1 MSIIKNL
8 EKGLYEFTNYFKVSA
23 VTDVPDPEV
32 KRVTPFR
39 GAITN
44 SGDLIEAEYIN
55 TVAQAG
61 VWWIKTTKDTTVS
74 GYEKFTTD
82 IVIEQNLVDGFKFK
96 TKFPTSNASSTV
108 KILLKGVEYPVKKVV
123 SGAVVDL
130 AIGDITAGA
139 IANITFVND
148 TVILE
153 GENLASSTVPGII
166 TENRVEEI
174 ANTKTNTTLAT
185 WCPFP
190 VGAIYMST
198 TSANPSTF
206 WTGTTW
212 QAFATG
218 KTIVGI
224 DTSDTDFNSVNK
236 VGGSK
241 EVVLTIPNLPTHNHT
256 VGDNSHSHTV
266 NGVGDHSHT
275 LDNHSHHMDFNSQ
288 HPTDSYM
295 GEVAMWR
302 NDTTG
307 HSGKGYA
314 SGTNYAGNNSNY
326 AIWMGQPHWHR
337 VVGDTWGSGA
347 VGMSGSGAH
356 SHTINATTHSHTLS
370 NTGSNTAH
378 SNLQPY
384 IVTYI
389 WKRIS

>member
-82 IVIEQNLVDGFKFK
+82 IVIEQTLVDGFKFK
-96 TKFPTSNASSTV
+96 TKFPTSNDSSTV

-123 SGAVVDL
+123 SGTVVDL

-256 VGDNSHSHTV
+256 VGDNSHSHTA

-275 LDNHSHHMDFNSQ
+275 LNDHSHYIAPHQHATSWGERDKTGYWGNYGTSNSYIGSNA
-288 HPTDSYM
+288 TDGDNNMFLTSP
-295 GEVAMWR
+295 VDQW
-302 NDTTG
+302 
-307 HSGKGYA
+307 
-314 SGTNYAGNNSNY
+314 TNGA
-326 AIWMGQPHWHR
+326 
-337 VVGDTWGSGA
+337 GA

-356 SHTINATTHSHTLS
+356 SHTINATTHSHSLS
-370 NTGSNTAH
+370 DTGSNTAH

>member
-82 IVIEQNLVDGFKFK
+82 IVIEQTLVDGFKFK
-96 TKFPTSNASSTV
+96 TKFPTSNVSSTV

-148 TVILE
+148 IIILE

-218 KTIVGI
+218 KTIIGI

-236 VGGSK
+236 TGGSK
-241 EVVLTIPNLPTHNHT
+241 EVVLTVPNLPTHSHT

-266 NGVGDHSHT
+266 NGVEDHSHT
-275 LDNHSHHMDFNSQ
+275 LNDHAHYLPPHQHGTGWGEQSHTGYWGNWPGKNFRGSASTDLDNNMFLTSPVDQ
-288 HPTDSYM
+288 
-295 GEVAMWR
+295 W
-302 NDTTG
+302 
-307 HSGKGYA
+307 
-314 SGTNYAGNNSNY
+314 TNGA
-326 AIWMGQPHWHR
+326 
-337 VVGDTWGSGA
+337 GA

>member
-8 EKGLYEFTNYFKVSA
+8 EKGLYEFTNYFKVSS

-44 SGDLIEAEYIN
+44 SGDLIEADYIN

-82 IVIEQNLVDGFKFK
+82 IVIEQTLVDGFKFK

-236 VGGSK
+236 TGGSK
-241 EVVLTIPNLPTHNHT
+241 EVVLTVPNLPTHNHT

-275 LDNHSHHMDFNSQ
+275 LNDHAHYLPPHQHGSDWGEQNH
-288 HPTDSYM
+288 
-295 GEVAMWR
+295 
-302 NDTTG
+302 TG
-307 HSGKGYA
+307 YWG
-314 SGTNYAGNNSNY
+314 NWPGNNF
-326 AIWMGQPHWHR
+326 R
-337 VVGDTWGSGA
+337 GSSSTDFDNNMFLTSPVDQWTNGAGA

>member
-82 IVIEQNLVDGFKFK
+82 IVIEQTLVDGFKFK

-241 EVVLTIPNLPTHNHT
+241 EVVLTIPNLPSHNHT
-256 VGDNSHSHTV
+256 VGDNSHSHTA

-275 LDNHSHHMDFNSQ
+275 LNDHSHYIAPHQHATSWGERDATGYWGNYGTSNSYIGSGA
-288 HPTDSYM
+288 TDGDNNMFLTSP
-295 GEVAMWR
+295 VDQW
-302 NDTTG
+302 
-307 HSGKGYA
+307 
-314 SGTNYAGNNSNY
+314 TNGA
-326 AIWMGQPHWHR
+326 
-337 VVGDTWGSGA
+337 GA

-356 SHTINATTHSHTLS
+356 SHTINATTHSHSLS

>member
-1 MSIIKNL
+1 MSIIKKL
-8 EKGLYEFTNYFKVSA
+8 EKGLYEYTNYFKVSS

-44 SGDLIEAEYIN
+44 SGDLIEADYIN

-82 IVIEQNLVDGFKFK
+82 IVIEQTLVDGFKFK

-123 SGAVVDL
+123 SGTVVDL

-256 VGDNSHSHTV
+256 VGDNSHSHTA
-266 NGVGDHSHT
+266 NEVGDHSHT
-275 LDNHSHHMDFNSQ
+275 LNDHSHYIAPHQ
-288 HPTDSYM
+288 HGTSW
-295 GEVAMWR
+295 GER
-302 NDTTG
+302 NVTG
-307 HSGKGYA
+307 YWGNWP
-314 SGTNYAGNNSNY
+314 GTNFRGSNSTDGDNNMFLTSPVDQWTNG
-326 AIWMGQPHWHR
+326 A
-337 VVGDTWGSGA
+337 GA

>member
-8 EKGLYEFTNYFKVSA
+8 EKGLYEYTNYFKVSS

-61 VWWIKTTKDTTVS
+61 VWWVKTTKDTTVS

-82 IVIEQNLVDGFKFK
+82 IVIEQILVDGFKFK

-256 VGDNSHSHTV
+256 VGDNSHSHTA

-275 LDNHSHHMDFNSQ
+275 LNDHSHYIAPHQ
-288 HPTDSYM
+288 HATSWGEQNQTGYWGNWPGKNFRGSSSTDGDNNMFLTSP
-295 GEVAMWR
+295 VDQW
-302 NDTTG
+302 
-307 HSGKGYA
+307 
-314 SGTNYAGNNSNY
+314 TNGA
-326 AIWMGQPHWHR
+326 
-337 VVGDTWGSGA
+337 GA

-389 WKRIS
+389 WKRIY

>member
-8 EKGLYEFTNYFKVSA
+8 EKGLYEFTNYFKISS
-23 VTDVPDPEV
+23 VTDVPDLEV

-82 IVIEQNLVDGFKFK
+82 IVIEQTLVDGFKFK

-148 TVILE
+148 IIILE
-153 GENLASSTVPGII
+153 GENLASATVPGII

-198 TSANPSTF
+198 TSANPGTF
-206 WTGTTW
+206 WTNTTW

-218 KTIVGI
+218 KTIIGI

-236 VGGSK
+236 TGGSK
-241 EVVLTIPNLPTHNHT
+241 EVVLTVPNLPIHSHT
-256 VGDNSHSHTV
+256 VGDNSHSHSV
-266 NGVGDHSHT
+266 NAVGDHSHT
-275 LDNHSHHMDFNSQ
+275 LNDHSHYLPPHQ
-288 HPTDSYM
+288 HGSGW
-295 GEVAMWR
+295 GEQ
-302 NDTTG
+302 NQTG
-307 HSGKGYA
+307 YWG
-314 SGTNYAGNNSNY
+314 NWPGNNFRGS
-326 AIWMGQPHWHR
+326 ATTD
-337 VVGDTWGSGA
+337 GDNNMFLTSPVDQWTNGAGA

-384 IVTYI
+384 VVTYI

>member
-82 IVIEQNLVDGFKFK
+82 IVIEQTLVDGFKFK

-256 VGDNSHSHTV
+256 VGDNSHSHTA

-275 LDNHSHHMDFNSQ
+275 LNDHSHYIAPHQHATSWGEKNATGYWGNYGASNSYIGSGG
-288 HPTDSYM
+288 TDGDNNMFLTSP
-295 GEVAMWR
+295 VDQW
-302 NDTTG
+302 
-307 HSGKGYA
+307 
-314 SGTNYAGNNSNY
+314 TNGA
-326 AIWMGQPHWHR
+326 
-337 VVGDTWGSGA
+337 GA

>member
-39 GAITN
+39 GVITN

-82 IVIEQNLVDGFKFK
+82 IVIEQTLVDGFKFK

-148 TVILE
+148 IIILE

-236 VGGSK
+236 TGGSK
-241 EVVLTIPNLPTHNHT
+241 EVVLTVPNLPTHNHT

-275 LDNHSHHMDFNSQ
+275 LNDHAHYLPPHQHGSGWGEQNH
-288 HPTDSYM
+288 
-295 GEVAMWR
+295 
-302 NDTTG
+302 TG
-307 HSGKGYA
+307 YWG
-314 SGTNYAGNNSNY
+314 NWPGNNF
-326 AIWMGQPHWHR
+326 R
-337 VVGDTWGSGA
+337 GSSSTDWDNNMFLTSPVDQWTNGAGA

>member
-8 EKGLYEFTNYFKVSA
+8 EKGLYEFTNYFKISA

-82 IVIEQNLVDGFKFK
+82 IVIEQILVDGFKFK
-96 TKFPTSNASSTV
+96 TKFPASNASSTV
-108 KILLKGVEYPVKKVV
+108 KILLKGVEYPIKKVV
-123 SGAVVDL
+123 SGTVVDL

-148 TVILE
+148 IIILE

-174 ANTKTNTTLAT
+174 ANTKTNATLAT

-190 VGAIYMST
+190 VGAIYMSA

-218 KTIVGI
+218 KTIIGI

-236 VGGSK
+236 TGGSK
-241 EVVLTIPNLPTHNHT
+241 EVVLTVPNLPIHSHT
-256 VGDNSHSHTV
+256 VGDNSHSHTA

-275 LDNHSHHMDFNSQ
+275 LNDHSHLVPDHKHQVFLSAWAEKGTTPGHMASGGGGFELS
-288 HPTDSYM
+288 PTLMD
-295 GEVAMWR
+295 
-302 NDTTG
+302 
-307 HSGKGYA
+307 GYA
-314 SGTNYAGNNSNY
+314 QGGAVWTNGA
-326 AIWMGQPHWHR
+326 
-337 VVGDTWGSGA
+337 GA

>member
-82 IVIEQNLVDGFKFK
+82 IVIEQTLVDGFKFK

-256 VGDNSHSHTV
+256 VGDNSHSHTA

-275 LDNHSHHMDFNSQ
+275 LNDHSHYIAPHQHATSWGEKNRVGYWGNYGASNS
-288 HPTDSYM
+288 YI
-295 GEVAMWR
+295 
-302 NDTTG
+302 
-307 HSGKGYA
+307 
-314 SGTNYAGNNSNY
+314 GTNSIDSDNNMFLTSPVDQWTNG
-326 AIWMGQPHWHR
+326 A
-337 VVGDTWGSGA
+337 GA

>member
-8 EKGLYEFTNYFKVSA
+8 EKGLYEYTNYFKISS

-44 SGDLIEAEYIN
+44 SGDLIEADYIN

-82 IVIEQNLVDGFKFK
+82 IVIEQELVDGFKFK
-96 TKFPTSNASSTV
+96 TKFPTSNASSRV
-108 KILLKGVEYPVKKVV
+108 KILLKGVEYPIKKVV

-139 IANITFVND
+139 IANITFVSG

-166 TENRVEEI
+166 TEDRVEEI
-174 ANTKTNTTLAT
+174 ANTKTNATLAT

-198 TSANPSTF
+198 NSANPSTF

-236 VGGSK
+236 TGGSK
-241 EVVLTIPNLPTHNHT
+241 EVVLTVPNLPSHNHT
-256 VGDNSHSHTV
+256 VGDNTHTHSMGAAGGHWHQVNDHTHLVPDHTHQVVLSAWDERGSTPGHMGSGGNSGEIGHTV
-266 NGVGDHSHT
+266 MDGWAQGGAVWTHGSAPNTNAVGDHSHT
-275 LDNHSHHMDFNSQ
+275 I
-288 HPTDSYM
+288 
-295 GEVAMWR
+295 
-302 NDTTG
+302 
-307 HSGKGYA
+307 
-314 SGTNYAGNNSNY
+314 NN
-326 AIWMGQPHWHR
+326 
-337 VVGDTWGSGA
+337 
-347 VGMSGSGAH
+347 
-356 SHTINATTHSHTLS
+356 TTHSHTLS
-370 NTGSNTAH
+370 DTGSNTAH

>member
-8 EKGLYEFTNYFKVSA
+8 EKGLYEYTNYFKVSA

-82 IVIEQNLVDGFKFK
+82 IVIEQTLVDGFKFK

-218 KTIVGI
+218 KTIIGI

-256 VGDNSHSHTV
+256 VGDNSHSHTA
-266 NGVGDHSHT
+266 NEVGDHSHT
-275 LDNHSHHMDFNSQ
+275 LNDHAHYLPPHQ
-288 HPTDSYM
+288 HATSW
-295 GEVAMWR
+295 GEHNA
-302 NDTTG
+302 TG
-307 HSGKGYA
+307 YWGNWP
-314 SGTNYAGNNSNY
+314 GTNFRGLAAKMDQDNNMFLTSPVDQWTNG
-326 AIWMGQPHWHR
+326 A
-337 VVGDTWGSGA
+337 GA

>member
-39 GAITN
+39 GAVTN

-82 IVIEQNLVDGFKFK
+82 IVIEQTLVDGFKFK

-108 KILLKGVEYPVKKVV
+108 KILLKGVEYPIKKVV

-256 VGDNSHSHTV
+256 VGDNSHSHTA

-275 LDNHSHHMDFNSQ
+275 LNDHAHYLPPHQ
-288 HPTDSYM
+288 HATSW
-295 GEVAMWR
+295 GEH
-302 NDTTG
+302 NDT
-307 HSGKGYA
+307 GYWGNWP
-314 SGTNYAGNNSNY
+314 GTNYRGLAAKMDQDNNMFLTSPVDQWTNG
-326 AIWMGQPHWHR
+326 A
-337 VVGDTWGSGA
+337 GA

>member
-8 EKGLYEFTNYFKVSA
+8 EKGLYEFTNYFKVSS

-44 SGDLIEAEYIN
+44 SGDLIEADYIN

-82 IVIEQNLVDGFKFK
+82 IVIEQTLVDGFKFK

-236 VGGSK
+236 TGGSK
-241 EVVLTIPNLPTHNHT
+241 EVVLTVPNLPTHNHT

-275 LDNHSHHMDFNSQ
+275 LNDHAHYLPPHQHGSGWGEQNH
-288 HPTDSYM
+288 
-295 GEVAMWR
+295 
-302 NDTTG
+302 TG
-307 HSGKGYA
+307 YWG
-314 SGTNYAGNNSNY
+314 NWPGNNF
-326 AIWMGQPHWHR
+326 R
-337 VVGDTWGSGA
+337 GSSSTDFDNNMFLTSPVDQWTNGAGA

>member
-8 EKGLYEFTNYFKVSA
+8 EKGLYEFTNYFKVSS

-44 SGDLIEAEYIN
+44 SGDLIEADYIN

-82 IVIEQNLVDGFKFK
+82 IVIEQTLVDGFKFK

-139 IANITFVND
+139 IANITFVNG

-256 VGDNSHSHTV
+256 VGDNTHSHTE
-266 NGVGDHSHT
+266 NAVGDHSHV
-275 LDNHSHHMDFNSQ
+275 LNDHAHYLPPHQ
-288 HPTDSYM
+288 HGSGW
-295 GEVAMWR
+295 GEQ
-302 NDTTG
+302 NQTG
-307 HSGKGYA
+307 YWGNWP
-314 SGTNYAGNNSNY
+314 GTNFRGSFSTDWDNNMFLTSPVDQWTNG
-326 AIWMGQPHWHR
+326 A
-337 VVGDTWGSGA
+337 GA

>member
-8 EKGLYEFTNYFKVSA
+8 EKGLYEFTNYFKVSS

-82 IVIEQNLVDGFKFK
+82 IVIEQTLVDGFKFK

-236 VGGSK
+236 TGGSK
-241 EVVLTIPNLPTHNHT
+241 EVVLTVPNLPSHNHT
-256 VGDNSHSHTV
+256 VGDNSHSHTA

-275 LDNHSHHMDFNSQ
+275 LNDHSHYIAPHQHAASWGEKNKTGYWGNYGALNSYTGSNA
-288 HPTDSYM
+288 TD
-295 GEVAMWR
+295 
-302 NDTTG
+302 
-307 HSGKGYA
+307 
-314 SGTNYAGNNSNY
+314 GNNNMFLTSPVDQWTNG
-326 AIWMGQPHWHR
+326 A
-337 VVGDTWGSGA
+337 GA

>member
-8 EKGLYEFTNYFKVSA
+8 EKGLYEFTNYFKISS

-82 IVIEQNLVDGFKFK
+82 IVIEQTLVDGFKFK

-148 TVILE
+148 TIILE
-153 GENLASSTVPGII
+153 GENLASATVPGII
-166 TENRVEEI
+166 TEDRVEEI

-218 KTIVGI
+218 KTIIGI

-236 VGGSK
+236 TGGSK
-241 EVVLTIPNLPTHNHT
+241 EVVLTVPNLPIHNHT
-256 VGDNSHSHTV
+256 VGDNTHTHSM

-275 LDNHSHHMDFNSQ
+275 LNDHAHYLPPHQHGSGWGEQNHTGYWGNWPGKNFRGSSSTDWDNNMFLTSPVDQ
-288 HPTDSYM
+288 
-295 GEVAMWR
+295 W
-302 NDTTG
+302 
-307 HSGKGYA
+307 
-314 SGTNYAGNNSNY
+314 TNGA
-326 AIWMGQPHWHR
+326 
-337 VVGDTWGSGA
+337 GA

>member
-44 SGDLIEAEYIN
+44 SGDLIEADYIN

-82 IVIEQNLVDGFKFK
+82 IVIEQTLVDGFKFK

-108 KILLKGVEYPVKKVV
+108 KILLKGVEYPIKKVV

-241 EVVLTIPNLPTHNHT
+241 EVVLTIPNLPSHNHT
-256 VGDNSHSHTV
+256 VGDNSHSHTA

-275 LDNHSHHMDFNSQ
+275 LNDHSHYIAPHQHATSWGERDKTGYWGNYGASNSYIGSNA
-288 HPTDSYM
+288 TDGDNNMFLTSP
-295 GEVAMWR
+295 VDQW
-302 NDTTG
+302 
-307 HSGKGYA
+307 
-314 SGTNYAGNNSNY
+314 TNGA
-326 AIWMGQPHWHR
+326 
-337 VVGDTWGSGA
+337 GA

-356 SHTINATTHSHTLS
+356 SHTINATTHSHSLS
-370 NTGSNTAH
+370 DTGSNTAH

>member
-8 EKGLYEFTNYFKVSA
+8 EKGVYEFTNYFKVSA

-82 IVIEQNLVDGFKFK
+82 IVIEQTLVDGFKFK

-148 TVILE
+148 IIILE

-236 VGGSK
+236 TGGSK
-241 EVVLTIPNLPTHNHT
+241 EVVLTVPNLPTHNHT

-275 LDNHSHHMDFNSQ
+275 LNDHAHYLPPHQHGSGWGEQNH
-288 HPTDSYM
+288 
-295 GEVAMWR
+295 
-302 NDTTG
+302 TG
-307 HSGKGYA
+307 YWG
-314 SGTNYAGNNSNY
+314 NWPGNNF
-326 AIWMGQPHWHR
+326 R
-337 VVGDTWGSGA
+337 GSSSTDWDNNMFLTSPVDQWTNGAGA

>member
-82 IVIEQNLVDGFKFK
+82 IVIEQTLVDGFKFK

-108 KILLKGVEYPVKKVV
+108 KILLKGVEYPIKKVV
-123 SGAVVDL
+123 SGTVVDL

-256 VGDNSHSHTV
+256 VGDNSHSHTA

-275 LDNHSHHMDFNSQ
+275 LNDHAHYLPPHQHATSWGERDKTGYWGNYGASNSYIG
-288 HPTDSYM
+288 S
-295 GEVAMWR
+295 
-302 NDTTG
+302 
-307 HSGKGYA
+307 
-314 SGTNYAGNNSNY
+314 
-326 AIWMGQPHWHR
+326 
-337 VVGDTWGSGA
+337 GDTDGDNNMFLTSPVDQWTNGAGA

-356 SHTINATTHSHTLS
+356 SHTINATTHSHSLS
-370 NTGSNTAH
+370 DTGSNTAH

>member
-44 SGDLIEAEYIN
+44 SGDLIEADYIN

-82 IVIEQNLVDGFKFK
+82 IVIEQILVDGFKFK

-108 KILLKGVEYPVKKVV
+108 KILLKGVEYPIKKVV
-123 SGAVVDL
+123 SGTVVEL

-256 VGDNSHSHTV
+256 VGDNSHSHTA
-266 NGVGDHSHT
+266 NEVGDHSHT
-275 LDNHSHHMDFNSQ
+275 LNDHAHYLPPHQHGSGWGEQNQTGYWGNWPGKNFRGSASTDWDNNMFLTSPVDQ
-288 HPTDSYM
+288 
-295 GEVAMWR
+295 W
-302 NDTTG
+302 
-307 HSGKGYA
+307 
-314 SGTNYAGNNSNY
+314 TNGA
-326 AIWMGQPHWHR
+326 
-337 VVGDTWGSGA
+337 GA

>member
-8 EKGLYEFTNYFKVSA
+8 EKGLYEFTNYFKVSS

-44 SGDLIEAEYIN
+44 SGDLIEADYIN

-82 IVIEQNLVDGFKFK
+82 IVIEQTLVDGFKFK
-96 TKFPTSNASSTV
+96 TKFPTSNDSSTV

-236 VGGSK
+236 TGGSK
-241 EVVLTIPNLPTHNHT
+241 EVVLTVPNLPIHNHT
-256 VGDNSHSHTV
+256 VGDNTHTHSMNGAGDHWHQVNDHTHLV
-266 NGVGDHSHT
+266 PDHTHQVVLSLWDERGATLGHVGSGGKGGEFGHHVQDGWAQGGSVWTRASAPNTNAVGDHV
-275 LDNHSHHMDFNSQ
+275 HSI
-288 HPTDSYM
+288 
-295 GEVAMWR
+295 
-302 NDTTG
+302 
-307 HSGKGYA
+307 
-314 SGTNYAGNNSNY
+314 NN
-326 AIWMGQPHWHR
+326 I
-337 VVGDTWGSGA
+337 
-347 VGMSGSGAH
+347 
-356 SHTINATTHSHTLS
+356 THSHTLS

>member
-8 EKGLYEFTNYFKVSA
+8 EKGLYEFTNYFKISS

-82 IVIEQNLVDGFKFK
+82 IVIEQTLVDGFKFK

-148 TVILE
+148 IIILE
-153 GENLASSTVPGII
+153 GENLASATVPGII

-174 ANTKTNTTLAT
+174 ADTKTNTTLAT

-218 KTIVGI
+218 KTIIGI

-236 VGGSK
+236 TGGSK
-241 EVVLTIPNLPTHNHT
+241 EVVLTVPNLPIHSHT
-256 VGDNSHSHTV
+256 VGDNSHSHIV
-266 NGVGDHSHT
+266 NGVGDHSHVLNDHAHYLPPHQHGSGWGEQNHT
-275 LDNHSHHMDFNSQ
+275 GYWGNWPGGSKFRGSASTDWDNNMFLTSPVDQ
-288 HPTDSYM
+288 
-295 GEVAMWR
+295 W
-302 NDTTG
+302 
-307 HSGKGYA
+307 
-314 SGTNYAGNNSNY
+314 TNGA
-326 AIWMGQPHWHR
+326 
-337 VVGDTWGSGA
+337 GA

-384 IVTYI
+384 VVTYI

>member
-8 EKGLYEFTNYFKVSA
+8 EKGLYEFTNYFKVSS

-44 SGDLIEAEYIN
+44 SGDLIEADYIN

-82 IVIEQNLVDGFKFK
+82 IVIEQLLVDGFKFK

-108 KILLKGVEYPVKKVV
+108 KILLKGVEYPIKKVV
-123 SGAVVDL
+123 SGTVVDL

-190 VGAIYMST
+190 VGAVYMST

-256 VGDNSHSHTV
+256 VGDNTHTHSM

-275 LDNHSHHMDFNSQ
+275 LNDHSHYIAPHQ
-288 HPTDSYM
+288 HATSW
-295 GEVAMWR
+295 GE
-302 NDTTG
+302 NNTTG
-307 HSGKGYA
+307 YWGNWPGKNFRGHA
-314 SGTNYAGNNSNY
+314 AGMDGDNNMFLTSPVDQWTNGA
-326 AIWMGQPHWHR
+326 
-337 VVGDTWGSGA
+337 GA

-370 NTGSNTAH
+370 TTGSNTAH
-378 SNLQPY
+378 CNLQPY
-384 IVTYI
+384 VVTYI

>member
-8 EKGLYEFTNYFKVSA
+8 EKGLYEFTNYFKVSS

-44 SGDLIEAEYIN
+44 SGDLIEADYIN

-74 GYEKFTTD
+74 GYERFTTD
-82 IVIEQNLVDGFKFK
+82 IVIEQTLVDGFKFK

-139 IANITFVND
+139 IANITFVNG

-256 VGDNSHSHTV
+256 VGDNTHTHSM
-266 NGVGDHSHT
+266 NGVGDHSHV
-275 LDNHSHHMDFNSQ
+275 LNDHAHYLPPHQHGSGWGEQNH
-288 HPTDSYM
+288 
-295 GEVAMWR
+295 
-302 NDTTG
+302 TG
-307 HSGKGYA
+307 YWG
-314 SGTNYAGNNSNY
+314 NWPGNNF
-326 AIWMGQPHWHR
+326 R
-337 VVGDTWGSGA
+337 GSLATDYDNNMFLTSPVDQWTNGAGA

>member
-8 EKGLYEFTNYFKVSA
+8 EKGLYEFTNYFKISS

-44 SGDLIEAEYIN
+44 SGDSIEAEYIN

-82 IVIEQNLVDGFKFK
+82 IVIEQTLVDGFKFK

-123 SGAVVDL
+123 AGAVVDL

-148 TVILE
+148 IIILE
-153 GENLASSTVPGII
+153 GENLASATVPGII
-166 TENRVEEI
+166 TEDRVEEI

-218 KTIVGI
+218 KTIIGI

-236 VGGSK
+236 TGGSK
-241 EVVLTIPNLPTHNHT
+241 EVVLTVPNLPIHNHT
-256 VGDNSHSHTV
+256 VGDNTHTHSM
-266 NGVGDHSHT
+266 NGVGDHSHV
-275 LDNHSHHMDFNSQ
+275 LNDHNHYLPPHQ
-288 HPTDSYM
+288 HVIPWGDEGRLGPWGTYGGKNLFGSSI
-295 GEVAMWR
+295 V
-302 NDTTG
+302 DTNNLWYYT
-307 HSGKGYA
+307 SPVDQW
-314 SGTNYAGNNSNY
+314 TNGA
-326 AIWMGQPHWHR
+326 
-337 VVGDTWGSGA
+337 GA

>member
-266 NGVGDHSHT
+266 NGVEDHSHT
-275 LDNHSHHMDFNSQ
+275 LNDHAHYLPPHQHGSGWGEQNQTGYWGNWPGKNFRGSSSTDWDNNMFLTSPVDQ
-288 HPTDSYM
+288 
-295 GEVAMWR
+295 W
-302 NDTTG
+302 
-307 HSGKGYA
+307 
-314 SGTNYAGNNSNY
+314 TNGA
-326 AIWMGQPHWHR
+326 
-337 VVGDTWGSGA
+337 GA

>member
-8 EKGLYEFTNYFKVSA
+8 EKGIYEFTNYFKISS
-23 VTDVPDPEV
+23 VTDVPDLEV

-82 IVIEQNLVDGFKFK
+82 IVIEQTLVDGFKFK

-123 SGAVVDL
+123 AGAVIDL

-148 TVILE
+148 IIILE
-153 GENLASSTVPGII
+153 GENLASAAVPGII
-166 TENRVEEI
+166 TEDRVEEI

-198 TSANPSTF
+198 TSANPGTF
-206 WTGTTW
+206 WTNTTW

-218 KTIVGI
+218 KTIIGI

-236 VGGSK
+236 TGGSK
-241 EVVLTIPNLPTHNHT
+241 EVVLTVPNLPIHNHT
-256 VGDNSHSHTV
+256 VGDNSHSHSV
-266 NGVGDHSHT
+266 NAVGDHSHT
-275 LDNHSHHMDFNSQ
+275 LNDHAHYLPPHQ
-288 HPTDSYM
+288 HGTSW
-295 GEVAMWR
+295 GER
-302 NDTTG
+302 DRTG
-307 HSGKGYA
+307 YWG
-314 SGTNYAGNNSNY
+314 NWPGNN
-326 AIWMGQPHWHR
+326 GFR
-337 VVGDTWGSGA
+337 GSCSTDLDNNMFLTSPVDQWTNGAGA
-347 VGMSGSGAH
+347 VGMSGSGEH
-356 SHTINATTHSHTLS
+356 SHTINATTHSHSLS
-370 NTGSNTAH
+370 NTGSSTAH

-384 IVTYI
+384 VVTYI

>member
-8 EKGLYEFTNYFKVSA
+8 EKGLYEFTNYFKVSS

-44 SGDLIEAEYIN
+44 SGDLIEADYIN

-82 IVIEQNLVDGFKFK
+82 IVIEQTLVDGFKFK

-256 VGDNSHSHTV
+256 VGDNSHSHTA

-275 LDNHSHHMDFNSQ
+275 LNDHSHYIAPHQHATSWGERDKTGYWGNYGASNSYIGSNA
-288 HPTDSYM
+288 TDGDNNMFLTSP
-295 GEVAMWR
+295 VDQW
-302 NDTTG
+302 
-307 HSGKGYA
+307 
-314 SGTNYAGNNSNY
+314 TNGA
-326 AIWMGQPHWHR
+326 
-337 VVGDTWGSGA
+337 GA

>member
-8 EKGLYEFTNYFKVSA
+8 EKGIYEYTNYFKVSS

-44 SGDLIEAEYIN
+44 SGDLIEADYIN

-74 GYEKFTTD
+74 DYEKFTTD
-82 IVIEQNLVDGFKFK
+82 IVIEQTLVDGFKFK

-108 KILLKGVEYPVKKVV
+108 KILLKGVEYPIKKVV

-174 ANTKTNTTLAT
+174 ADTKTNTTLAT

-190 VGAIYMST
+190 VGAVYMST

-218 KTIVGI
+218 KTIIGI
-224 DTSDTDFNSVNK
+224 DTSDTEFNSVNK
-236 VGGSK
+236 TGGSK
-241 EVVLTIPNLPTHNHT
+241 EVVLTVPNLPAHNHT
-256 VGDNSHSHTV
+256 VGDNTHSHTE
-266 NGVGDHSHT
+266 NAVGDHSHT
-275 LDNHSHHMDFNSQ
+275 LNDHSHYIAPHQ
-288 HPTDSYM
+288 HGTSW
-295 GEVAMWR
+295 GEHNATGYWGNWPGKNFKGAYGLD
-302 NDTTG
+302 NDNNMFLT
-307 HSGKGYA
+307 SPVDQW
-314 SGTNYAGNNSNY
+314 TNGA
-326 AIWMGQPHWHR
+326 
-337 VVGDTWGSGA
+337 GA

-356 SHTINATTHSHTLS
+356 SHTINAITHSHTLS

>member
-8 EKGLYEFTNYFKVSA
+8 EKGLYEFTNYFKISS
-23 VTDVPDPEV
+23 VTDVPDLEV

-82 IVIEQNLVDGFKFK
+82 IVIEQTLVDGFKFK

-148 TVILE
+148 TIILE
-153 GENLASSTVPGII
+153 GENLASATVPGII

-198 TSANPSTF
+198 TSANPGTF
-206 WTGTTW
+206 WTNTTW

-218 KTIVGI
+218 KTIIGI

-236 VGGSK
+236 TGGSK
-241 EVVLTIPNLPTHNHT
+241 EVVLTVPNLPIHSHT
-256 VGDNSHSHTV
+256 VGDNSHSHTA

-275 LDNHSHHMDFNSQ
+275 LNDHSHYLPPHQ
-288 HPTDSYM
+288 HGSGWGEQNQTGYWGNWPGKNFRGSASTDWDNNMFLTSP
-295 GEVAMWR
+295 VDQW
-302 NDTTG
+302 
-307 HSGKGYA
+307 
-314 SGTNYAGNNSNY
+314 TNGA
-326 AIWMGQPHWHR
+326 
-337 VVGDTWGSGA
+337 GA

-384 IVTYI
+384 VVTYI

>member
-82 IVIEQNLVDGFKFK
+82 IVIEQILVDGFKFK
-96 TKFPTSNASSTV
+96 TKFPTSNTSSTV

-256 VGDNSHSHTV
+256 VGDNSHSHTA

-275 LDNHSHHMDFNSQ
+275 LNDHSHYIAPHQHATSWGERNKTGYWGNFGASNSYVGSGA
-288 HPTDSYM
+288 TDNYNNMFLTSP
-295 GEVAMWR
+295 VDQW
-302 NDTTG
+302 
-307 HSGKGYA
+307 
-314 SGTNYAGNNSNY
+314 TNGA
-326 AIWMGQPHWHR
+326 
-337 VVGDTWGSGA
+337 GA

>member
-44 SGDLIEAEYIN
+44 SGDLIEADYIN

-82 IVIEQNLVDGFKFK
+82 IVIEQTLVDGFKFK

-108 KILLKGVEYPVKKVV
+108 KILLKGVEYPIKKVV
-123 SGAVVDL
+123 SGTVVDL

-241 EVVLTIPNLPTHNHT
+241 EVVLTIPNLPSHNHT
-256 VGDNSHSHTV
+256 VGDNSHSHTA

-275 LDNHSHHMDFNSQ
+275 LNDHSHYIAPHQHATSWGERDKTGYWGNFGASNSYLG
-288 HPTDSYM
+288 S
-295 GEVAMWR
+295 
-302 NDTTG
+302 
-307 HSGKGYA
+307 
-314 SGTNYAGNNSNY
+314 
-326 AIWMGQPHWHR
+326 
-337 VVGDTWGSGA
+337 GDTDGDNNMFLTSPVDQWTNGAGA

-356 SHTINATTHSHTLS
+356 SHTINATTHSHSLS
-370 NTGSNTAH
+370 DTGSNTAH

>member
-1 MSIIKNL
+1 MIIKNL
-8 EKGLYEFTNYFKVSA
+8 EKGLYEFTNYFKVSS

-44 SGDLIEAEYIN
+44 SGDLIEADYIN

-82 IVIEQNLVDGFKFK
+82 IVIEQTLVDGFKFK

-123 SGAVVDL
+123 SGTVVDL

-206 WTGTTW
+206 WTGTAW

-256 VGDNSHSHTV
+256 VGDNSHSHTA
-266 NGVGDHSHT
+266 NEVGDHSHT
-275 LDNHSHHMDFNSQ
+275 LNDHSHYIAPHQ
-288 HPTDSYM
+288 HGSGW
-295 GEVAMWR
+295 GEQ
-302 NDTTG
+302 NTTG
-307 HSGKGYA
+307 YWGNWPGKNFRGSSA
-314 SGTNYAGNNSNY
+314 TDLDNNMFLTSPVDQWTNGA
-326 AIWMGQPHWHR
+326 
-337 VVGDTWGSGA
+337 GA

>member
-8 EKGLYEFTNYFKVSA
+8 EKGLYEFTNYFKISS
-23 VTDVPDPEV
+23 VTDVPDLEV

-82 IVIEQNLVDGFKFK
+82 IVIEQTLVDGFKFK

-123 SGAVVDL
+123 AGAVIDL

-148 TVILE
+148 IIILE
-153 GENLASSTVPGII
+153 GENLASAAVPGII
-166 TENRVEEI
+166 TEDRVEEI

-198 TSANPSTF
+198 TSANPGTF
-206 WTGTTW
+206 WTNTTW

-218 KTIVGI
+218 KTIIGI

-236 VGGSK
+236 TGGSK
-241 EVVLTIPNLPTHNHT
+241 EVVLTVPNLPIHNHT
-256 VGDNSHSHTV
+256 VGDNSHSHSV
-266 NGVGDHSHT
+266 NAVGDHSHT
-275 LDNHSHHMDFNSQ
+275 LNDHAHYLPPHQ
-288 HPTDSYM
+288 HIAPW
-295 GEVAMWR
+295 GEH
-302 NDTTG
+302 NY
-307 HSGKGYA
+307 SGAWGQYGNNNQRGQDA
-314 SGTNYAGNNSNY
+314 SGVDNDNNWFYTSPVDQWTNGA
-326 AIWMGQPHWHR
+326 
-337 VVGDTWGSGA
+337 GA
-347 VGMSGSGAH
+347 VGMSGSGEH
-356 SHTINATTHSHTLS
+356 SHTINATTHSHSLS
-370 NTGSNTAH
+370 NTGSSTAH

-384 IVTYI
+384 VVTYI

>member
-8 EKGLYEFTNYFKVSA
+8 EKGLYEFTNYFKVSS

-44 SGDLIEAEYIN
+44 SGDLIEADYIN

-82 IVIEQNLVDGFKFK
+82 IVIEQTLVDGFKFK

-236 VGGSK
+236 TGGSK
-241 EVVLTIPNLPTHNHT
+241 EVVLTVPNLPTHNHT

-275 LDNHSHHMDFNSQ
+275 LNDHAHYLPPHQHGSGWGEQNH
-288 HPTDSYM
+288 
-295 GEVAMWR
+295 
-302 NDTTG
+302 TG
-307 HSGKGYA
+307 YWG
-314 SGTNYAGNNSNY
+314 NWPGNNF
-326 AIWMGQPHWHR
+326 R
-337 VVGDTWGSGA
+337 GSSSTDWDNNMFLTSPVDQWTNGAGA

>member
-8 EKGLYEFTNYFKVSA
+8 EKGLYEFTNYFKISS
-23 VTDVPDPEV
+23 VTDVPDLEV

-82 IVIEQNLVDGFKFK
+82 IVIEQTLVDGFKFK

-148 TVILE
+148 IIILE
-153 GENLASSTVPGII
+153 GENLASATVPGII

-241 EVVLTIPNLPTHNHT
+241 EVVLTIPNLPIHNHT
-256 VGDNSHSHTV
+256 VGDNTHTHSM
-266 NGVGDHSHT
+266 NGVGDHSHV
-275 LDNHSHHMDFNSQ
+275 LNDHAHYLPPHQHGSGWGEQNH
-288 HPTDSYM
+288 
-295 GEVAMWR
+295 
-302 NDTTG
+302 TG
-307 HSGKGYA
+307 YWGNWP
-314 SGTNYAGNNSNY
+314 GTNFRGSATTDYDNNMFLTSPVDQWTNG
-326 AIWMGQPHWHR
+326 A
-337 VVGDTWGSGA
+337 GA

>member
-8 EKGLYEFTNYFKVSA
+8 EKGLYEYTNYFKVSS

-44 SGDLIEAEYIN
+44 SGDLIEADYIN

-82 IVIEQNLVDGFKFK
+82 IVIEQSLVDGFKFK

-108 KILLKGVEYPVKKVV
+108 KILLKGVEYPIKKVV

-256 VGDNSHSHTV
+256 VGDNTHSHTA
-266 NGVGDHSHT
+266 NEIGDHSHT
-275 LDNHSHHMDFNSQ
+275 LNDHSHYIAPHQ
-288 HPTDSYM
+288 HGTGWGEQNATGYWGNWPGGNFRGSASTDWDNNMFLTSP
-295 GEVAMWR
+295 VDQW
-302 NDTTG
+302 
-307 HSGKGYA
+307 
-314 SGTNYAGNNSNY
+314 TNGA
-326 AIWMGQPHWHR
+326 
-337 VVGDTWGSGA
+337 GA

-356 SHTINATTHSHTLS
+356 SHTINAITHSHTLS

>member
-8 EKGLYEFTNYFKVSA
+8 EKGLYEFTNYFKISS
-23 VTDVPDPEV
+23 VTDVPDLEV

-44 SGDLIEAEYIN
+44 SGDSIEAEYIN

-82 IVIEQNLVDGFKFK
+82 IVIEQTLVDGFKFK

-148 TVILE
+148 TIILE
-153 GENLASSTVPGII
+153 GENLASATVPGII

-218 KTIVGI
+218 KTIIGI

-236 VGGSK
+236 TGGSK
-241 EVVLTIPNLPTHNHT
+241 EVVLTIPNLPIHNHT
-256 VGDNSHSHTV
+256 VGDNTHTHSM
-266 NGVGDHSHT
+266 NGVGDHSHILNDHAHYLPPHQHGSGWGEINQT
-275 LDNHSHHMDFNSQ
+275 GYWGNWPGKNFRGSSSTDWDNNMFLTSPVDQ
-288 HPTDSYM
+288 
-295 GEVAMWR
+295 W
-302 NDTTG
+302 
-307 HSGKGYA
+307 
-314 SGTNYAGNNSNY
+314 TNGA
-326 AIWMGQPHWHR
+326 
-337 VVGDTWGSGA
+337 GA